1 MKYKVIDKTFNTY
14 EEALAYTRTIQGGS
28 GASMI
33 ETIND
38 DAQPSNPS
46 SNEGIGSF
54 LDTLFGQAQNG
65 SEKDRAAGRAF
76 SENEIQEARMNWM
89 MQQNQRD
96 YEQELYDQRY
106 SFQGQ
111 INQMQQSGLN
121 PALMYGGVG
130 TTASQGGAV
139 NQSAEGPSHDTTASP
154 TDRLNSF
161 ISLFSSLF
169 GIGTDIAE
177 KINTIK
183 SGRSQRALNEKE
195 GALTDAKTATEEA
208 TKDNVIADTANKE
221 ANTAYTKNKQ
231 VLESL
236 MAVLD
241 RKLKRGQIDKQ
252 YWDIQTAA
260 LDYAFQSESYE
271 DRLDAI
277 KLQNEN
283 LKATYNLIFAQTA
296 ETWSQKSLNDATK
309 LLTDV
314 NKEIADYTK
323 ANAGMDTELR
333 EYAQEYNLPPD
344 QLGVIMMHQNLN
356 DALGKAQYDL
366 AVATTPE
373 AKKEAQKAVKD
384 LSEAMVKIRSAC
396 VRASQG
402 KMSDAER
409 TNFWGGVVKDV
420 GKGVAAYL
428 IARGAGQAAG
438 TAAGTAA
445 SGVGTARK
453 TYSSGLMISVKPK
466 GSPTSTT
473 L

>member
-1 MKYKVIDKTFNTY
+1 MKYKVIDKTFNSY

-76 SENEIQEARMNWM
+76 SENEVQEARMNWM

-195 GALTDAKTATEEA
+195 GALTDAKIDTEKA
-208 TKDNVIADTANKE
+208 TKDNYVADTANKE

-231 VLESL
+231 ELETL
-236 MAVLD
+236 MGYLD
-241 RKLKRGQIDKQ
+241 RAYRRGQIDKQ
-252 YWDIQTAA
+252 EWEIRQDS
-260 LDYAFQSESYE
+260 LDYWFDYLTFD
-271 DRLDAI
+271 DRWKAI
-277 KLQNEN
+277 KLQNDN
-283 LKATYNLIFAQTA
+283 LRETKKFIISETA
-296 ETWSQKSLNDATK
+296 EKWSQVSLNDATEQ
-309 LLTDV
+309 LTRI
-314 NKEIADYTK
+314 NKDIQEYAKT
-323 ANAGMDTELR
+323 NASLDTELR
-333 EYAQEYNLPPD
+333 EYAQMYNLPPD
-344 QLGVIMMHQNLN
+344 QPAVIMMHQNLN
-356 DALGKAQYDL
+356 DALARAQVD
-366 AVATTPE
+366 AASSPDPE
-373 AKKEAQKAVKD
+373 VRKQAQKDIED
-384 LSEAMVKIRSAC
+384 LSKAMVKIRKAC
-396 VRASQG
+396 MQVAQG
-402 KMSDAER
+402 KMTAKEQ
-409 TNFWGGVVKDV
+409 TELWVGVVKDV
-420 GKGVAAYL
+420 GKAAAAYFV
-428 IARGAGQAAG
+428 AKGAGKAAG
-438 TAAGTAA
+438 KATGEAVNPDRDWT
-445 SGVGTARK
+445 
-453 TYSSGLMISVKPK
+453 
-466 GSPTSTT
+466 TS
-473 L
+473 LN

>member
-1 MKYKVIDKTFNTY
+1 MKYKVIDKTFNSY

-76 SENEIQEARMNWM
+76 SENEVQEARMNWM

-139 NQSAEGPSHDTTASP
+139 GQTAEGPSHDTTASP

-195 GALTDAKTATEEA
+195 GALTDARTDTERA
-208 TKDNVIADTANKE
+208 NKLNVEADTANKE
-221 ANTAYTKNKQ
+221 ANTDYTRNKQ
-231 VLESL
+231 ELETS
-236 MAVLD
+236 MAFLD
-241 RKLKRGQIDKQ
+241 RAYRRGQIDKQ
-252 YWDIQTAA
+252 EWEIRQDS
-260 LDYAFQSESYE
+260 LDYLFDSLTFG
-271 DRLDAI
+271 DRWEAI
-277 KLQNEN
+277 KLQNDN
-283 LKATYNLIFAQTA
+283 LRETKKFIISETA
-296 ETWSQKSLNDATK
+296 EKWSQVSLNDATEE
-309 LLTDV
+309 LTRL
-314 NKEIADYTK
+314 NKDIQEYAKT
-323 ANAGMDTELR
+323 NAALDTSLR
-333 EYAQEYNLPPD
+333 EYAQLYNLPPD
-344 QLGVIMMHQNLN
+344 QPAVIMMHQNLN
-356 DALGKAQYDL
+356 DALARAQVEAASSPD
-366 AVATTPE
+366 PE
-373 AKKEAQKAVKD
+373 VRKQAQKDVKD
-384 LSEAMVKIRSAC
+384 LSEAMVKIRKAC
-396 VRASQG
+396 MQVSQG
-402 KMSDAER
+402 KMTSKEQ
-409 TNFWGGVVKDV
+409 TELWVGVIKDV
-420 GKGVAAYL
+420 GKAAAAAT
-428 IARGAGQAAG
+428 IARSAGKAAG
-438 TAAGTAA
+438 KEVGTTITYG
-445 SGVGTARK
+445 SGVRPGQLGTLH
-453 TYSSGLMISVKPK
+453 SFGQP
-466 GSPTSTT
+466 PE
-473 L
+473 

>member
-1 MKYKVIDKTFNTY
+1 MKYKVIDKTFNSY

-65 SEKDRAAGRAF
+65 SEKDRAAGRVF
-76 SENEIQEARMNWM
+76 SENEVQEARMNWM

-195 GALTDAKTATEEA
+195 VALTDAKTDTERA
-208 TKDNVIADTANKE
+208 NKLNVEADTANKN
-221 ANTAYTKNKQ
+221 ANTDYTKNKQ
-231 VLESL
+231 ELETS
-236 MAVLD
+236 MAYLD
-241 RKLKRGQIDKQ
+241 RMYRRGQIDKQ
-252 YWDIQTAA
+252 EWEIRQDA
-260 LDYAFQSESYE
+260 LDYYFDLYTFG
-271 DRLDAI
+271 DRWEALT
-277 KLQNEN
+277 LQNDN
-283 LKATYNLIFAQTA
+283 LRETKKLIIGQTA
-296 ETWSQKSLNDATK
+296 EAWAKASLDEATEQ
-309 LLTDV
+309 LTRV
-314 NKEIADYTK
+314 NKEIADFAK
-323 ANAGMDTELR
+323 ANAGMDNELR
-333 EYAQEYNLPPD
+333 EFAQMYDLPPD
-344 QLGVIMMHQNLN
+344 QPGVIMMYKNLN
-356 DALGKAQYDL
+356 EALGKAQND
-366 AVATTPE
+366 AVHGATPE
-373 AKKEAQKAVKD
+373 ERKEAQKAIKD
-384 LSEAMVKIRSAC
+384 LSEAMVKIRKANMK
-396 VRASQG
+396 ASQG
-402 KMSDAER
+402 KMTDKESTE
-409 TNFWGGVVKDV
+409 FWGGVIKDV
-420 GKGVAAYL
+420 GKATAAYFV
-428 IARGAGQAAG
+428 AKGAGAAAG
-438 TAAGTAA
+438 KATGEIVTYGP
-445 SGVGTARK
+445 GVRPGQPSIIT
-453 TYSSGLMISVKPK
+453 GFGKP
-466 GSPTSTT
+466 
-473 L
+473 LQ

>member
-65 SEKDRAAGRAF
+65 SEADRAAGRTF

-121 PALMYGGVG
+121 PALMYGGAG

-139 NQSAEGPSHDTTASP
+139 GQTAEGPSHDTTANP

-161 ISLFSSLF
+161 ISLFSQLF
-169 GIGTDIAE
+169 GIGTDVAE

-183 SGRSQRALNEKE
+183 SGKSQRDLNEKE
-195 GALTDAKTATEEA
+195 GALTDAKVETEKV
-208 TKDNVIADTANKE
+208 TKDSIV
-221 ANTAYTKNKQ
+221 ANTDYTKNKQ
-231 VLESL
+231 ELETL
-236 MAVLD
+236 MGYLD
-241 RKLKRGQIDKQ
+241 RAYRRGQIDKLEWEIRQ
-252 YWDIQTAA
+252 DS
-260 LDYAFQSESYE
+260 LDYYFDLYTFG
-271 DRLDAI
+271 DRWEALT
-277 KLQNEN
+277 LQNEN
-283 LKATYNLIFAQTA
+283 LKQTKNLLVAQTA
-296 ETWSQKSLNDATK
+296 EAWAKASLDDATR

-314 NKEIADYTK
+314 NREIAEIAKD
-323 ANAGMDTELR
+323 NATMDNELR
-333 EYAQEYNLPPD
+333 EFAQMYDLPPD
-344 QLGVIMMHQNLN
+344 QPGVIMMYKNLN
-356 DALGKAQYDL
+356 EALGKAQND
-366 AVATTPE
+366 AVHGATPE
-373 AKKEAQKAVKD
+373 ERKEAQKAIKD
-384 LSEAMVKIRSAC
+384 LSEAMVKIRK
-396 VRASQG
+396 ASMKAAQG
-402 KMSDAER
+402 KMNSKEQ
-409 TNFWGGVVKDV
+409 TEFWGGIVKEI
-420 GKGVAAYL
+420 GKATAAYFV
-428 IARGAGQAAG
+428 AKGAGKAAG
-438 TAAGTAA
+438 KATGDA
-445 SGVGTARK
+445 
-453 TYSSGLMISVKPK
+453 VKP
-466 GSPTSTT
+466 THEWNST
-473 L
+473 LY

>member
-1 MKYKVIDKTFNTY
+1 MKYKVIDKTFNSY

-65 SEKDRAAGRAF
+65 SEKDRAAGRVF
-76 SENEIQEARMNWM
+76 SENEVQEARMNWM

-195 GALTDAKTATEEA
+195 GALTDAKTDTERA
-208 TKDNVIADTANKE
+208 NKLNVEADTANKN
-221 ANTAYTKNKQ
+221 ANTDYTKNKQ
-231 VLESL
+231 ELETS
-236 MAVLD
+236 MAYLD
-241 RKLKRGQIDKQ
+241 RMYRRGQIDKQ
-252 YWDIQTAA
+252 EWEIRQDS
-260 LDYAFQSESYE
+260 LDYWFDSLTFG
-271 DRLDAI
+271 DRWEAI
-277 KLQNEN
+277 KLQNDN
-283 LKATYNLIFAQTA
+283 LRETKKFIISETAEKWSQVSLNKATEEL
-296 ETWSQKSLNDATK
+296 TK
-309 LLTDV
+309 L
-314 NKEIADYTK
+314 NKDIAEFTK
-323 ANAGMDTELR
+323 TNASLDTELR
-333 EYAQEYNLPPD
+333 EYAQLYNLPPD
-344 QLGVIMMHQNLN
+344 QPAVIMMHQNLN
-356 DALGKAQYDL
+356 DALARAQVEAASSPD
-366 AVATTPE
+366 PE
-373 AKKEAQKAVKD
+373 VRKQAQKDVKD
-384 LSEAMVKIRSAC
+384 LSEAMVKIRKAC
-396 VRASQG
+396 MQVSQG
-402 KMSDAER
+402 KMTSKEQ
-409 TNFWGGVVKDV
+409 TELWVGVVKDV
-420 GKGVAAYL
+420 GKAAAAAA
-428 IARGAGQAAG
+428 IARSAGKAAG
-438 TAAGTAA
+438 KE
-445 SGVGTARK
+445 VGTTI
-453 TYSSGLMISVKPK
+453 TYGPGVRP
-466 GSPTSTT
+466 GQPGT
-473 L
+473 LNSFGQPLQ

>member
-38 DAQPSNPS
+38 DAQPSNSS

-65 SEKDRAAGRAF
+65 SEKDRAAGRVF
-76 SENEIQEARMNWM
+76 SENEVQEARMNWM

-139 NQSAEGPSHDTTASP
+139 GQTAEGPSHDTTASP

-183 SGRSQRALNEKE
+183 SGKSQRDLNAKE
-195 GALTDAKTATEEA
+195 GALTDAQTATEGA
-208 TKDNVIADTANKE
+208 RKVNVEADTANKN
-221 ANTAYTKNKQ
+221 AQTDYTRNKQ
-231 VLESL
+231 ELETS
-236 MAVLD
+236 MGILD
-241 RKLKRGQIDKQ
+241 RMYRRGQIDKLEYEIRQ
-252 YWDIQTAA
+252 DS
-260 LDYAFQSESYE
+260 LDYYFNLLTFG
-271 DRLDAI
+271 DRWETLT
-277 KLQNEN
+277 LQNDN
-283 LKATYNLIFAQTA
+283 LRETKKLIMGQTA
-296 ETWSQKSLNDATK
+296 EAWAKASLDEATK
-309 LLTDV
+309 LYTDV
-314 NKEIADYTK
+314 NKQIAEFAKD
-323 ANAGMDTELR
+323 NARMDNELR
-333 EYAQEYNLPPD
+333 DYAQTYQLPPD
-344 QLGVIMMHQNLN
+344 QPAVIMMHKNLN

-366 AVATTPE
+366 AIATTPE
-373 AKKEAQKAVKD
+373 KRKEAQKAVED
-384 LSEAMVKIRSAC
+384 LSEAMVKIRKAC
-396 VRASQG
+396 MKAAQG
-402 KMSDAER
+402 KMSDADKTR
-409 TNFWGGVVKDV
+409 LYV
-420 GKGVAAYL
+420 GALQDAGKTAAAYL
-428 IARGAGQAAG
+428 VAKGAGKAAG
-438 TAAGTAA
+438 KAAGET
-445 SGVGTARK
+445 
-453 TYSSGLMISVKPK
+453 VKPV
-466 GSPTSTT
+466 SDWTAT
-473 L
+473 LR